1 MFNRLDKYF
10 VITTNN
16 PMALEAITEWI
27 YRRLQVTYFI
37 QIELFPNMILYR
49 IVIQMRSDL
58 DKKVTRQ
65 IKEDLTARHIEI
77 MKES

>member
-1 MFNRLDKYF
+1 
-10 VITTNN
+10 
-16 PMALEAITEWI
+16 MALEAITEWI